1 MELVLLRLEPGGA
14 GGFGVKLAPAAS
26 QAGAAPRVL
35 VREVAPGGPAEA
47 AGLAG
52 GDVVVGIAGMR
63 VEWGTRLQAVL
74 AQFSAA
80 GQPQVEW
87 AVWRRRA
94 DGVRPGSAAWCWAQF
109 ASRLL
114 RSAEHRRQQ
123 CAPPLPL
130 RPPAHRPAAP

>member
-1 MELVLLRLEPGGA
+1 MELVLLNIEPGGG

-26 QAGAAPRVL
+26 EGGAAERVL
-35 VREVAPGGPAEA
+35 VRDVAPGGPAEA
-47 AGLAG
+47 AGLAA

-80 GQPQVEW
+80 GQVEW

-114 RSAEHRRQQ
+114 RSAEQRRQQ
-123 CAPPLPL
+123 CAPPS
-130 RPPAHRPAAP
+130 PPAPARRPAP